1 MTEIKSFRDLHV
13 WQNAMDIVTDV
24 YNLTS
29 KFPASE
35 QFGLTSQM
43 RRAAVSIP
51 SNIAEGKH
59 RGTRKDY
66 RQFLLIAFGS
76 IAELETQLE
85 ISKRLKYINPDGY
98 EDMLIRLQELS
109 RMQNRLIDSLSKKPS
124 T

>member
-1 MTEIKSFRDLHV
+1 
-13 WQNAMDIVTDV
+13 MDIVTDV